1 MQKISI
7 LAEMSDVKILAKN
20 KKAYFNYFVE
30 EELECGIVLHG
41 TEVKSMREGRF
52 SFPDSFA
59 EIIDGEVW
67 VRNLLISEYSYGS
80 YFNHEPSRLKKLLL
94 HRDEIKRL
102 QRKVDEKGVTLV
114 PLVFYLKGNKE
125 KVTLGLCKGK
135 KLYDKRAVIQERDLN
150 RDMARE
156 MREH

>member
-94 HRDEIKRL
+94 HREEKKRL
-102 QRKVDEKGVTLV
+102 QSKGDEKGVT
-114 PLVFYLKGNKE
+114 
-125 KVTLGLCKGK
+125 
-135 KLYDKRAVIQERDLN
+135 
-150 RDMARE
+150 
-156 MREH
+156 